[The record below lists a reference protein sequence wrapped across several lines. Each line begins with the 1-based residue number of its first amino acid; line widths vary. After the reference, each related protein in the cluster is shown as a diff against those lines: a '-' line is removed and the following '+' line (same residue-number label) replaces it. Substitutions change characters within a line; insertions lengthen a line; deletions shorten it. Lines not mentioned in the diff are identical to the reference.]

1 MAQNIERE
9 IREQIS
15 QLPSDQQR
23 RVLDFARLIAA
34 EAGNGSSTGQAL
46 LAYAGTIADDDLAAI
61 RQAIDKDCETINS
74 DEW

>member
-15 QLPSDQQR
+15 ELPSDQQR
-23 RVLDFARLIAA
+23 RVLDFARLLAA
-34 EAGNGSSTGQAL
+34 EAGNGYPTGQAL
-46 LAYAGTIADDDLAAI
+46 LAYAGTIADDDLAVITKAI
-61 RQAIDKDCETINS
+61 NEDCETINS